1 MTQVIEQ
8 RSIHNQFSN
17 FDDKQGFQKLL
28 TDLSKYDFVDECWH
42 NEAMPHVCKMMPTE
56 KYPDRALRVWMD
68 WQDHEWSDFYHDL
81 KEGQT
86 YYRFNVQLNGEY
98 GDGDTTEFSKDFETM
113 DEAIEFVDELFKSKY
128 HSLLVDEWNEW
139 LGKQDSIDD
148 KEADAQAVITCFTLT
163 ENQKEFVTDF
173 IERWLA
179 CK

>member
-17 FDDKQGFQKLL
+17 FDDKQGFEKLL

-42 NEAMPHVCKMMPTE
+42 NEAMPHVAKNMPTE

-68 WQDHEWSDFYHDL
+68 WQNHEWSDFYHDL

-113 DEAIEFVDELFKSKY
+113 AEAIEFVKDYFESNEAKWSPLY
-128 HSLLVDEWNEW
+128 EEWGEW
-139 LGKQDSIDD
+139 LNKQDNIDD
-148 KEADAQAVITCFTLT
+148 KEADAQGVITCYTLT
-163 ENQKEFVTDF
+163 EDQKEFVTDF
-173 IERWLA
+173 IERWEQ
-179 CK
+179 